1 MNKEE
6 VLNYLSKNIKFNSSE
21 IEKLDVFQKELLK
34 FNDSYNLIGSSTLND
49 IWTRH
54 ILDSA
59 QIIKFIDF
67 NKNNRDRKSTRLN
80 SSHPSRY
87 RMPSSA

>member
-6 VLNYLSKNIKFNSSE
+6 VLNYLSKNIKFNNSE
-21 IEKLDVFQKELLK
+21 IEKLDIFQKELLK
-34 FNDSYNLIGSSTLND
+34 YNDRYNLIGSSTLND

-54 ILDSA
+54 ILDSS

-67 NKNNRDRKSTRLN
+67 NKDN
-80 SSHPSRY
+80 SLSDLECPKRT
-87 RMPSSA
+87 

>member
-6 VLNYLSKNIKFNSSE
+6 VLNYLSKNLSFNSSE

-34 FNDSYNLIGSSTLND
+34 YSDSYNLIGFSTLND

-59 QIIKFIDF
+59 QITTFGDV
-67 NKNNRDRKSTRLN
+67 
-80 SSHPSRY
+80 
-87 RMPSSA
+87 